1 MELFPKQY
9 YNEMLPEINQKID
22 DDINMNLRNFSTEIE
37 QFIAKVNAGNESNAN
52 SVAVV
57 PESLQKE
64 YVRLINKECYR
75 QLEQ

>member
-1 MELFPKQY
+1 MDLFPKQY
-9 YNEMLPEINQKID
+9 YNEKLPEINQKID
-22 DDINMNLRNFSTEIE
+22 DDINMNLRNFATEIE
-37 QFIAKVNAGNESNAN
+37 QFIAKVNVGNESNAN